1 MAKKDT
7 RRKYS
12 KEFKL
17 KVVKE
22 HVEGLSLTELSK
34 IYDIAPSTLGTW
46 FANMKD
52 EVEASISK
60 ESLNKED
67 DIVVDTDI
75 MEEVQDLKDT
85 IEKLNTQLK
94 ERDLEV
100 ERLTKK
106 LEDLPK
112 DGETWDDRVEDLR
125 VENTRLESEVN
136 KLHGTLAMIKE
147 EARREILTLKEAI
160 LIMAK
165 HHEEE

>member
-60 ESLNKED
+60 ED

-112 DGETWDDRVEDLR
+112 DGETWEDKVEDLSR
-125 VENTRLESEVN
+125 ENQELEEEVN
-136 KLHGTLAMIKE
+136 KLHRTLARVKE
-147 EARREILTLKEAI
+147 EARHEITTLKEAI

-165 HHEEE
+165 NHEEE

>member
-22 HVEGLSLTELSK
+22 HVQGQSLTELSK

-46 FANMKD
+46 FATMKD
-52 EVEASISK
+52 EVEAELGK
-60 ESLNKED
+60 EE

-75 MEEVQDLKDT
+75 MEEVQDLKDK
-85 IEKLNTQLK
+85 IKALEDLLK

-100 ERLTKK
+100 EKLTKK
-106 LEDLPK
+106 LEDLPV
-112 DGETWDDRVEDLR
+112 DGQSWEDKVEDLSR
-125 VENTRLESEVN
+125 ENQELEEEVN
-136 KLHGTLAMIKE
+136 KLHRTLAIYKE
-147 EARREILTLKEAI
+147 EARHEITTLKEAI

-165 HHEEE
+165 NHEEE